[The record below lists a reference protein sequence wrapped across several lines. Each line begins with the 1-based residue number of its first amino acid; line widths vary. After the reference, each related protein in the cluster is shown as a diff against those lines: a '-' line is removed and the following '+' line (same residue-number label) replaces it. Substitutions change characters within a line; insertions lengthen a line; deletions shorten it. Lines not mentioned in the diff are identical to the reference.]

1 MKLNDS
7 LISKKIIEILII
19 IFPVALLFSNI
30 LAEILIFLFIL
41 FYFIKTK
48 LNNLFLDLKQ
58 PIIFYLIIFWFYLI
72 LNTIINIENKP
83 SLERSIFFI
92 RFPLLILSLNFI
104 INTLNLDL
112 KKIFNFWIFI
122 FIIIGIDLFIQFF
135 THSNILGFKAI
146 QQGAVY
152 RLGGF
157 MDDELKI
164 SNLLYHF
171 GALIFSFYFCK
182 KLKTKLNSTIL
193 SLFFLIFITVSIYLT
208 AERANFI
215 TIASFISLLIIFLAF
230 KNKKFFYTYF
240 SIFLILLS
248 IAFLSKNNH
257 SKRMINDL
265 VNNIQLFKIDKNEN
279 FLKKD
284 SHYFAHYSTA
294 YQIYKKNVF
303 FGVGLKNFRKFCDD
317 NSFDDKIHDNWQ
329 NRKCATH
336 PHNFYFEML
345 SEIGLIGL
353 ILITSFFIFSFY
365 TFFNFYK
372 TKGNSFLLLN
382 TFILVVYFIPFLP
395 KGSFF
400 SNWNAM
406 IFWFIF
412 SFIYSS
418 YHKLLKQ
425 KN

>member
-41 FYFIKTK
+41 FYFSKTK
-48 LNNLFLDLKQ
+48 FNNLFLDLKQ
-58 PIIFYLIIFWFYLI
+58 PIIIYLIIFWFYLI

-83 SLERSIFFI
+83 SLERSIFFV

-104 INTLNLDL
+104 INTRNLDL

-182 KLKTKLNSTIL
+182 KSKTKLNSTIL

-215 TIASFISLLIIFLAF
+215 TIASFISLFIIFLAF
-230 KNKKFFYTYF
+230 KNKKIFFTYF

-248 IAFLSKNNH
+248 FAFLSKNNH

-406 IFWFIF
+406 IFWFVF